1 MVGVGLGVL
10 VSAILKMF
18 SKITQ
23 GSVVTREKVRS
34 TRKVMEEKDGDVK
47 TGVKEREWKQGKI
60 VKVGRRY
67 YKAKL

>member
-18 SKITQ
+18 SKIKQ

-47 TGVKEREWKQGKI
+47 TGVKERE
-60 VKVGRRY
+60 
-67 YKAKL
+67 